1 MSQEIPMKQTS
12 GSAVRTRAAIKRP
25 PLAVKA
31 KAKAKNEGHGRADGA
46 GAEGS
51 REARVHVA
59 AYALYEARGCVD
71 GHDLED
77 WLAAEA
83 AVAREAEGPRPAG
96 GDH

>member
-1 MSQEIPMKQTS
+1 MKQTS
-12 GSAVRTRAAIKRP
+12 SSAVRTRAAVKRP
-25 PLAVKA
+25 PTALMQ
-31 KAKAKNEGHGRADGA
+31 NDGA
-46 GAEGS
+46 HANPNGS
-51 REARVHVA
+51 ATESPHAVRIHEV

-83 AVAREAEGPRPAG
+83 AVAREAGGPRPKA